1 MGSEM
6 CIRDRD
12 NHVSFSIPVTEN
24 HGGSGLNQIRVEGLP
39 SGWTQTFVKN
49 SNNETGTLTVSGTIS
64 RSQALNSVISLRL
77 TATDN
82 DNNQQTKTINV
93 NVGSLA
99 TDYPLTPLSA
109 GNRILVVNPTNFTTQ
124 EKIKVKI
131 KYKD

>member
-1 MGSEM
+1 
-6 CIRDRD
+6 
-12 NHVSFSIPVTEN
+12 
-24 HGGSGLNQIRVEGLP
+24 

-109 GNRILVVNPTNFTTQ
+109 
-124 EKIKVKI
+124 
-131 KYKD
+131 